1 MAQENGNKS
10 LKIAF
15 FSGITL
21 QNERQDRHSSWRITN
36 GYIVRALQ
44 KYCGEVVQVGP
55 INLKNRDLLLG
66 KILNRISQLTLRKR
80 VLYYSSFYFS
90 RQYAKIAAQK
100 LSEISPDVIV
110 ASSSATEIALLQTNI
125 PIILIEGGTFAL
137 RLKYYLKYSKIL
149 KRSVY
154 ETDTL
159 YKLAFK
165 RASLILHP
173 SKWALDS
180 TIQDYHVSQYKVHAL
195 PFGANIDKPP
205 SPEIVRAKKKSN
217 KCKLLFVGTE
227 WHRKGGEIAFDTLL
241 KLEELGIRAELIVCG
256 CIPPKKFSHP
266 RMTVIPFLNKS
277 DDRQYEEMENLFLTS
292 DFFLLP
298 TRQEAF
304 GIVFSEASAFGL
316 PVITTNTGGIPGAV
330 KDGENGFLLPYNAS
344 GTEYAELIAKLY
356 KDDQRY
362 AEMVKSSRATFEER
376 LNWDSW
382 AINVNKLVIEML
394 ENKKGALVN

>member
-1 MAQENGNKS
+1 MAQENGNKP

-90 RQYAKIAAQK
+90 RQYAEIAAQK

-137 RLKYYLKYSKIL
+137 RLKYYLKYSKLL

-180 TIQDYHVSQYKVHAL
+180 TIQDYHVSHHKVHAL

-205 SPEIVRAKKKSN
+205 SPEIVQAKKKSD

-330 KDGENGFLLPYNAS
+330 KDGENGFLLPYYAC

-356 KDDQRY
+356 KDDHRY